1 MSKTAAE
8 RQKEYRDRQRN
19 TQNAMATAAGVIIP
33 VLDDGIERNAQMVT
47 ESPKSVTVEH
57 GCNAQMVTAGVT
69 AVTGE
74 SCTELDPT
82 DHALIDGRGGLADYY
97 ANPDK
102 YIPRTEPDKLNW
114 GPWLNTA
121 ELNVAGLKANRVPIP
136 GDWDYEGVG
145 HE

>member
-1 MSKTAAE
+1 MNRREFMKMTNAE
-8 RQKEYRDRQRN
+8 RQKRYR
-19 TQNAMATAAGVIIP
+19 
-33 VLDDGIERNAQMVT
+33 EHKRNAQLVMD
-47 ESPKSVTVEH
+47 
-57 GCNAQMVTAGVT
+57 GVT
-69 AVTGE
+69 RVTGE

-121 ELNVAGLKANRVPIP
+121 ELNAAGLKANRVPIP

-145 HE
+145 HEQTTIS